1 MNILD
6 DILEVDLSLN
16 QGLSEMILQF
26 FFFQLLTSNTE
37 ATFSKLFIQSALP
50 TWILAKQL
58 ISSPKLT
65 QTNKTLH
72 IGLKISFS
80 S

>member
-26 FFFQLLTSNTE
+26 FFFNC
-37 ATFSKLFIQSALP
+37 
-50 TWILAKQL
+50 
-58 ISSPKLT
+58 
-65 QTNKTLH
+65 
-72 IGLKISFS
+72 
-80 S
+80 